1 MRRLAKNMLV
11 VLPQLSPYESRS
23 AYLSKAY
30 ENLVGFFRNRFGIE
44 SHVIS
49 SAESCLAV
57 PELEGV
63 KMVQA
68 IHPVDVDF
76 FTHHIML
83 LETQDILYKD
93 AFDAAASK
101 VPLKRGLSINERMD
115 AVAGR
120 EEAAVKHIARKHYDM
135 IVDFEHPR
143 SAVYHLSPSLANIY
157 LRVSTLNQT
166 VEAFFKGKSFDLSTL
181 LQYDGTNKP
190 LGYWDEGGQAYVAS

>member
-11 VLPQLSPYESRS
+11 VLPQLGPYETRS
-23 AYLSKAY
+23 EHLKIAY
-30 ENLVGFFRNRFGIE
+30 ENLVCFFQKRFGIE

-57 PELEGV
+57 PALEGV

-83 LETQDILYKD
+83 LEDQDILYKD
-93 AFDAAASK
+93 AFDAAAAK
-101 VPLKRGLSINERMD
+101 VPLKRGLSLDERMN

-120 EEAAVKHIARKHYDM
+120 EEAAVKHIARKHYEM

-143 SAVYHLSPSLANIY
+143 TAVYHLTPKLANIY
-157 LRVSTLNQT
+157 LRVSTFNQI
-166 VEAFFKGKSFDLSTL
+166 VEAFFKGKPFDLSSL
-181 LQYDGTNKP
+181 LQCDVTNKP
-190 LGYWDEGGQAYVAS
+190 LWAWDEGGKSYVAS